1 VADQF
6 FIRSKGRVEGPFST
20 DKLRE
25 LATRGRFARH
35 YEVSPDGKAWS
46 LAADYPG
53 LFPVPTQRKIR
64 GSGTF
69 QAPIERGTTVVQKIV
84 DVVEETPVQPAETD
98 WYYSKNNESRG
109 PVPFSELERLALAGE
124 LLPEDYVW
132 TGGMQGWL
140 PATTAVPT
148 LFFEPVTGLEGS
160 PGSGAQTLQTCRLA
174 IASLTLGL
182 LGMNILLFVGSIA
195 AIVCGHMALKQIT
208 QNPQTLTGRG
218 VAILGLILGYVA
230 IAVGVISAAI
240 VITIKITQQK
250 GLPAS

>member
-6 FIRSKGRVEGPFST
+6 FIRSKGRVEGPFSA

-98 WYYSKNNESRG
+98 WYYSKNNDSRG
-109 PVPFSELERLALAGE
+109 PVPFSELERLALTGE

-132 TGGMQGWL
+132 RGGMQVWL
-140 PATTAVPT
+140 PATTALPT
-148 LFFEPVTGLEGS
+148 LFEPVTGFGGNPS
-160 PGSGAQTLQTCRLA
+160 SAGQALQTCPLA

-182 LGMNILLFVGSIA
+182 LGMNLLLFVGSIA
-195 AIVCGHMALKQIT
+195 AIICGHMALKQIT

-218 VAILGLILGYVA
+218 VAILGLVLGYVA
-230 IAVGVISAAI
+230 IAVGLISAAI
-240 VITIKITQQK
+240 VITIKLTQHK